1 MCKQPLMPE
10 LNQRVFCGYGRDAPF
25 AIRHGEMQPFNVL
38 NVNAYCYTQR
48 LRFTHTHT
56 HAYTHPRIHLE
67 TLLMLIYTRSSDR
80 LS

>member
-48 LRFTHTHT
+48 LRFTHI
-56 HAYTHPRIHLE
+56 HAHTHPRNHLE